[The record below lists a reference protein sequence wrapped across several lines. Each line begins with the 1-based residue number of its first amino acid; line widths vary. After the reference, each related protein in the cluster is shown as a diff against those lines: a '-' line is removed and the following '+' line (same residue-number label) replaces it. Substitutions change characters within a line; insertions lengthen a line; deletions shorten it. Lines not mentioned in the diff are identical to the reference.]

1 MYKDIAF
8 GLNKNEFNDVRL
20 IEDVRSIKQSIYN
33 ILMTN
38 KGELH
43 YFPQFGCNI
52 RKYLFE
58 KVNPLTILAIKDE
71 VDFAIRNFEPR
82 VTVVRTDVYEDE
94 YNANSIII
102 DLIYYIDTI
111 REEVS
116 QQLTLRLL

>member
-1 MYKDIAF
+1 MYKDIDF
-8 GLNKNEFNDVRL
+8 DLNKNEFNDARM

-82 VTVVRTDVYEDE
+82 VTVVKTDVYEDE

-116 QQLTLRLL
+116 QQLTLGLL